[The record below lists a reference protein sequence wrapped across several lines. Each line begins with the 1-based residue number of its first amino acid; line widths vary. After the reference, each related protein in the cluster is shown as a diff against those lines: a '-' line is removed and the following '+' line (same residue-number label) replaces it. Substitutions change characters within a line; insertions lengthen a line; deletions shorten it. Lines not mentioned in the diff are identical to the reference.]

1 MIKRKFGPV
10 IKAIVFS
17 VLVGGWMF
25 GWTNSFADD
34 PEKIVE
40 IGEVNWSSDL
50 ESAQRKSGKTG
61 RPVFLL
67 FQEIPG

>member
-1 MIKRKFGPV
+1 MKQTFGSIIQRIV
-10 IKAIVFS
+10 IPLLGVVMMLGLANAFV
-17 VLVGGWMF
+17 
-25 GWTNSFADD
+25 DD
-34 PEKIVE
+34 PDKVVE

-50 ESAQRKSGKTG
+50 ESAKGKSRKTG